1 MILIVGFLIFV
12 YSIILHEIAHGWAA
26 ERLGDPTAKISGR
39 LNLDPRPHIDLLWSI
54 IFPLMLILS
63 GSPIVFGSAKPV
75 PIDPYNL
82 RNPRKD
88 LGLIGLAGPAT
99 NLVLAI
105 IFSILARFVLTLSP
119 TAYLSPVNQI
129 LANAVFLNIA
139 LAIFNLIPLPPLDGS
154 RVLAAVLPDK
164 YARELESL
172 ERFGFLIIALFLLF
186 PTSFFSLPIIISK
199 ISNLIF
205 NLIFPVSKL
214 I

>member
-1 MILIVGFLIFV
+1 MITLIGFLIFI
-12 YSIILHEIAHGWAA
+12 YSIILHEIAHGWVA

-39 LNLDPRPHIDLLWSI
+39 LNLDPRPHIDPLWSV
-54 IFPLMLILS
+54 IFPLMLIFS

-88 LGLIGLAGPAT
+88 FGLVGLAGPAT
-99 NLVLAI
+99 NLLLAI
-105 IFSILARFVLTLSP
+105 VFSILAKLFLVLSP
-119 TAYLSPVNQI
+119 TGYLSPVNQI

-154 RVLAAVLPDK
+154 RVLAAILPDK

-186 PTSFFSLPIIISK
+186 PTSFFSLPTTIFK
-199 ISNLIF
+199 ISSF
-205 NLIFPVSKL
+205 VFSLIFPVSKL

>member
-39 LNLDPRPHIDLLWSI
+39 LNLNPRPHIDLLWSI

-88 LGLIGLAGPAT
+88 LGLVGLAGPAT

-105 IFSILARFVLTLSP
+105 IFSILARLVLTLSP

-129 LANAVFLNIA
+129 LANATFLNIA

-154 RVLAAVLPDK
+154 RVLAAILPDK

-186 PTSFFSLPIIISK
+186 PTSFFSLPTIISK